1 LGAAQHALNAC
12 YFGCRGR
19 SFRGGTARTQCVLPR
34 LLRAFFRGRHSAQSM
49 RATSVAPCA
58 GKSNFLVR
66 GRRDAFA
73 ALRGYGCPDASGT
86 EACQETT
93 HVQSSWGGSEGERAL
108 TPRTRDD
115 FLFFHHNPHPTDSLL
130 RRQGGGWAEVT
141 LFEVDKARS
150 RCGLLRRLL
159 ATTPGTAMSQ
169 EQGRRDAFVTLRGYG
184 CLDASGTEACQKA
197 IHVQSSWG
205 G

>member
-1 LGAAQHALNAC
+1 MGAAQHALNAC

-115 FLFFHHNPHPTDSLL
+115 FLFFFITTPIPLILYFGDRVVGGPRSLCLRLTKRAVDAGFFGGSLL
-130 RRQGGGWAEVT
+130 PPLGQPCPRSKGGE
-141 LFEVDKARS
+141 
-150 RCGLLRRLL
+150 
-159 ATTPGTAMSQ
+159 TP
-169 EQGRRDAFVTLRGYG
+169 L
-184 CLDASGTEACQKA
+184 
-197 IHVQSSWG
+197 
-205 G
+205 